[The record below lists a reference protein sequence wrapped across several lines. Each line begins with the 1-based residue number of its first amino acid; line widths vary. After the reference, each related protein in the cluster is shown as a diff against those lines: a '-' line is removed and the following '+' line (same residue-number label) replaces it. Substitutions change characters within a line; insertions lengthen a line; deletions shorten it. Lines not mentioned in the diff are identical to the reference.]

1 MKEQTER
8 QQDEGRQG
16 KHRMRLTRK
25 KRVVISVILA
35 FSALL
40 ALPVFAWLYM
50 HRSMETITKVNMPN
64 ALLIGAGDAKP
75 IQQLELSN
83 IDVSGAQKYKDVVF
97 CVYSTKPGLAYHLQL
112 AHTTNI
118 GFSYEIDKAS
128 IETDAVNGSIFYLGD
143 YYKKGSK
150 LAGNYLNKETES
162 NYATNAYHEKTY
174 EKYGNV
180 QISAEPLYWKTA
192 SQEKLPDERQKPDKN
207 GNYVNYYILH
217 ITWDETVQNN
227 KETDMI
233 YIMAGGVTAKSL
245 HEMMAD
251 SREDG
256 MKEGMEKG
264 MTLGLTKGLEKGRIE
279 ALSDLLKKGTIS
291 IQDAADCMA
300 MSVTE
305 FKKLVNTY
313 SV

>member
-8 QQDEGRQG
+8 QQDEVRQG

-25 KRVVISVILA
+25 KRVVISVILT

-50 HRSMETITKVNMPN
+50 HRSIETITKVNMPN

-118 GFSYEIDKAS
+118 GFSYEIDKAF
-128 IETDAVNGSIFYLGD
+128 IETGAVDESVFYLGD
-143 YYKKGSK
+143 YYRKGDP
-150 LAGNYLNKETES
+150 LAGKYLNKETES
-162 NYATNAYHEKTY
+162 NYATKDYHKKTY
-174 EKYGNV
+174 EEYSHV
-180 QISAEPLYWKTA
+180 QKSAEPLYWKAA
-192 SQEKLPDERQKPDKN
+192 SREKLPDERQKPDKN

-233 YIMAGGVTAKSL
+233 YIMAG
-245 HEMMAD
+245 
-251 SREDG
+251 
-256 MKEGMEKG
+256 
-264 MTLGLTKGLEKGRIE
+264 
-279 ALSDLLKKGTIS
+279 
-291 IQDAADCMA
+291 
-300 MSVTE
+300 
-305 FKKLVNTY
+305 
-313 SV
+313 